1 MELDLAAQL
10 PREGAPDRGY
20 REQRQAVGYLWTR
33 TTGTRTI
40 SSIDPSRGLRS
51 KTSTLPSVSTRG
63 SAYVA
68 AIVNVPR
75 SGAPAL
81 AVVIPSASG
90 RPEVSTMRQLRFASN
105 TLASPLIVR
114 GLLTRL
120 FASGRRT
127 TMKPRAE
134 TSAVGEGAPGVTL
147 TVGDAV
153 RATAEDVRVG
163 DGPGACEREER
174 RNTFTRT
181 MNRRIFP
188 SPFGSRAA
196 NPE

>member
-1 MELDLAAQL
+1 CVRGPEARERARDRDSREQHEEPRRGRRGPEDPGGEQAHATRRVPGAALRSAPRGLLVGDDDARDRSRVHERARAVLRRSESGVELDLAAQL
-10 PREGAPDRGY
+10 PRERAPDRGY

-90 RPEVSTMRQLRFASN
+90 RPEVSTMRQ
-105 TLASPLIVR
+105 
-114 GLLTRL
+114 
-120 FASGRRT
+120 
-127 TMKPRAE
+127 
-134 TSAVGEGAPGVTL
+134 
-147 TVGDAV
+147 
-153 RATAEDVRVG
+153 
-163 DGPGACEREER
+163 
-174 RNTFTRT
+174 
-181 MNRRIFP
+181 
-188 SPFGSRAA
+188 
-196 NPE
+196 